1 MTLQVATKALETGM
15 FGAYFNVLINL
26 KDISDDKFK
35 DQVSSR
41 RSGKCGQPPAGGGLA
56 GGQLS
61 SSLGWHFLFIT
72 SGRTWASPVGGPE
85 SCRDWGPCTLD
96 GAVAQPP

>member
-1 MTLQVATKALETGM
+1 MTLQVAVKALETGM

-41 RSGKCGQPPAGGGLA
+41 GSGPGPSEGPAGGARGCGL
-56 GGQLS
+56 QM
-61 SSLGWHFLFIT
+61 
-72 SGRTWASPVGGPE
+72 
-85 SCRDWGPCTLD
+85 
-96 GAVAQPP
+96 